1 MKLTV
6 VIPVHNYKNNIL
18 KIIEEARNIQ
28 LDKEI
33 IVVDNCSTDGTRE
46 ILKSLSGNTVKIVY
60 QSMNYGYGMSVTTG
74 MNLAQGEFLFIY
86 NPNLGNNF
94 KYLYG
99 MLDLAEKESL
109 DAVFGPRLA
118 CRKFGM
124 VIYAALVS
132 LFCGRDFSDING
144 NKLYRTASLK
154 KLNPKASSI
163 GFNFRVIRK
172 LCKDGFKVKEVPVER
187 G

>member
-1 MKLTV
+1 MKLTI
-6 VIPVHNYKNNIL
+6 VIPVHNHKDNIL
-18 KIIEEARNIQ
+18 KTIEEAKNIQ

-46 ILKSLSGNTVKIVY
+46 ILKTLSGNAVKIVY
-60 QSMNYGYGMSVTTG
+60 QSRNYGYGMSVVTG
-74 MNLAQGEFLFIY
+74 MNLAQGEYLFIH
-86 NPNLGNNF
+86 NPELGNDF
-94 KYLYG
+94 KRVYE

-109 DAVFGPRLA
+109 DAVFEPRLLG
-118 CRKFGM
+118 KNFGM

-144 NKLYRTASLK
+144 NRLYRTASLR
-154 KLNPKASSI
+154 KLDPKASNI
-163 GFNFRVIRK
+163 GFNFKVTRK
-172 LCKDGFKVKEVPVER
+172 LCRDGFKVKEVPVGR